1 MSQNLVFLY
10 LIGLPIFSVHGN
22 HDDPSGLGGYSVL
35 DNLHAAGLINYFG
48 KVSNLKEIEVS
59 PLLFTKGKTKFSL
72 YGMSSVKDERL
83 HRLFRENKVKM
94 YRPEED
100 TEGWFN
106 FLVLHQNRAQRGP
119 TNYIPEHFIDGFFDL
134 VLWGHEHDCRITP
147 EKVVYGDEKTF
158 HITQP
163 GSSVATSLC
172 EAESI
177 EKKVGILNIAPGRL
191 FKLDEIPLKTVRPMI
206 FRTIWIEDP
215 ENGLQNIFNS
225 ADQKKVHAA
234 IEKFLVKYVNKLLVK
249 DLPPLLTNHPSQPTL
264 PLVRVRVEYLDESH
278 QLTAS
283 RFGNNFHDK
292 VANPSEMLL
301 FKRRVVKREVSE
313 GTGFS
318 KEAFEA
324 VMPIDLDDMVSMEDL
339 ISQYFTETS
348 KGTTEE
354 KTRNEMKLL
363 GVKGIGSALNRFID
377 KEDKDSIGCIVD
389 KQFQKSVDVLM
400 SIDDIDDE
408 QVDDQLLSFRRE
420 REKNSGGYEA
430 ASKIEE
436 AEAEVALNAP
446 NRKTQSNN
454 SPHNNSDHGEISDEN
469 VPPINQTSRGGKGRG
484 RGSRGQSRGRSKAV
498 TTNGRGRS
506 KSIVPESDEEIEN
519 VPIQKAAPARSA
531 RNTRTSGTTARGRYG
546 SVAGFGEKNQPLTQ
560 SSIISAF
567 SKQSQ
572 NLSSKSSKKSILYD
586 SDSD

>member
-1 MSQNLVFLY
+1 MRGANSNYVFIL
-10 LIGLPIFSVHGN
+10 GLPIFSVHGN

-35 DNLHAAGLINYFG
+35 DNLHAAGLVNYFG

-59 PLLFTKGKTKFSL
+59 PLLFTKGKTKLSL

-94 YRPEED
+94 YRPEEHTD
-100 TEGWFN
+100 QWFN

-147 EKVVYGDEKTF
+147 EKVVYGEEKTF

-191 FKLDEIPLKTVRPMI
+191 FKLDEVPLKTVRPMI
-206 FRTIWIEDP
+206 FRTLWIEDP
-215 ENGLQNIFNS
+215 ENGLLNIFNS
-225 ADQKKVHAA
+225 ADQKKVHSA
-234 IEKFLVKYVNKLLVK
+234 IEKFLVKYVNKLLEK

-283 RFGNNFHDK
+283 RFGNHFHDK

-301 FKRRVVKREVSE
+301 FKRRVVKRETSE

-339 ISQYFTETS
+339 IGQYFTETS

-354 KTRNEMKLL
+354 KNKNEMKLL

-377 KEDKDSIGCIVD
+377 KEDKDGIGCIVD
-389 KQFQKSVDVLM
+389 KQFQKSVDMLM

-420 REKNSGGYEA
+420 REKHSGGYA
-430 ASKIEE
+430 AACKMEE
-436 AEAEVALNAP
+436 AEAEATLNAP
-446 NRKTQSNN
+446 NRKAKLDNYAGD
-454 SPHNNSDHGEISDEN
+454 NSDREDLSDEN
-469 VPPINQTSRGGKGRG
+469 VPAVVQTTRGRGRG
-484 RGSRGQSRGRSKAV
+484 RGSRGQSRGKTKVASS
-498 TTNGRGRS
+498 NGRGKS
-506 KSIVPESDEEIEN
+506 KSVVPESDEEIEN
-519 VPIQKAAPARSA
+519 VPLQKPAPARSTK
-531 RNTRTSGTTARGRYG
+531 NTKTSNTTGRGRYG
-546 SVAGFGEKNQPLTQ
+546 SVAGFGEKAQPLTQ

-572 NLSSKSSKKSILYD
+572 NLSNKSTKKSILYD

>member
-1 MSQNLVFLY
+1 M
-10 LIGLPIFSVHGN
+10 
-22 HDDPSGLGGYSVL
+22 GGYSVL

-59 PLLFTKGKTKFSL
+59 PLLITKGKTKLSL

-100 TEGWFN
+100 TEAWFN

-119 TNYIPEHFIDGFFDL
+119 TNFIPEHFIDGFFDL

-191 FKLDEIPLKTVRPMI
+191 FKLEEVPLKTVRPMI
-206 FRTIWIEDP
+206 FKTIWIEDP

-234 IEKFLVKYVNKLLVK
+234 IEKYLVKYVNKLLEK
-249 DLPPLLTNHPSQPTL
+249 DLPSLLTNHPSQPTL

-283 RFGNNFHDK
+283 RFGNHFHDK
-292 VANPSEMLL
+292 VANPGEILL
-301 FKRRVVKREVSE
+301 FRRRVVKKEISE

-324 VMPIDLDDMVSMEDL
+324 IMPIDLDDMVSMEDL

-354 KTRNEMKLL
+354 KNKNEMKLL

-377 KEDKDSIGCIVD
+377 KEDKDSISCIVD
-389 KQFQKSVDVLM
+389 KQFEKLVNMLM

-408 QVDDQLLSFRRE
+408 QVDDQLSSFKRQ
-420 REKNSGGYEA
+420 REKSNGGNA
-430 ASKIEE
+430 AACKMEEDE
-436 AEAEVALNAP
+436 AEAALNAP
-446 NRKTQSNN
+446 NRQMQLDN
-454 SPHNNSDHGEISDEN
+454 SPSNSENHGDISDEN
-469 VPPINQTSRGGKGRG
+469 MPPAVQPVRGGKGRG
-484 RGSRGQSRGRSKAV
+484 RGQPRGKVKTATSNARGK
-498 TTNGRGRS
+498 S
-506 KSIVPESDEEIEN
+506 KSVVPDSDEEVDN
-519 VPIQKAAPARSA
+519 VPIKKPAP
-531 RNTRTSGTTARGRYG
+531 TRTTRNARVTGTTGRGRYG
-546 SVAGFGEKNQPLTQ
+546 SVAGFADKTQPLTQ

-567 SKQSQ
+567 SRQSQ
-572 NLSSKSSKKSILYD
+572 NISSSKTNKSSQGNKKSILYD